1 MWLLANGFCSDSLVV
16 WLNDLQLYDHN
27 STVVRLQVLQ
37 LYNHSST
44 VVRLQGLQSYNYR
57 FFSYRKTGN
66 MANEVLNSS
75 ISISRLYSNQY
86 QKSGYKFLQNRQIKP
101 SASNVGL
108 LQAPISWSTH
118 AQQVLCERI
127 SAVMQAHNSCCAA
140 YGVNFSDNLYYLF
153 RQLHLSF
160 PTTSSVF
167 SDCILRLRTFIEV
180 VHVS

>member
-16 WLNDLQLYDHN
+16 RLNDLQLYDHN

-44 VVRLQGLQSYNYR
+44 VVRLQGLQSYNCR

-66 MANEVLNSS
+66 MANEVFYSS

-86 QKSGYKFLQNRQIKP
+86 QKSGCNFLQNRQIKP

-118 AQQVLCERI
+118 AQHLLCGLRSLLLRKPI
-127 SAVMQAHNSCCAA
+127 
-140 YGVNFSDNLYYLF
+140 
-153 RQLHLSF
+153 LSF

-167 SDCILRLRTFIEV
+167 SDNYFRILRLYHTHYSLISYAS
-180 VHVS
+180 VH

>member
-1 MWLLANGFCSDSLVV
+1 MQLLANVFCSDSLVV
-16 WLNDLQLYDHN
+16 RLNDLQLYDHN

-167 SDCILRLRTFIEV
+167 CDFFSVFSEFL
-180 VHVS
+180 